1 MNKLKEYRKK
11 KKLSQVELANKV
23 GVTWRFIAFI
33 EAGQKTPSLAVGI
46 SLAQALGTSVEEIFL
61 P

>member
-11 KKLSQVELANKV
+11 CRLSQAELANKC
-23 GVTWRFIAFI
+23 GITWRYVAFI

-46 SLAQALGTSVEEIFL
+46 SLAKALGTSVEEIFL